1 MELTIH
7 RGTHEVGGTCI
18 EVATDSSRLILDV
31 GMPLFGPDR
40 EALDTWSLR
49 RKTKAELQD
58 EGILP
63 RIPGLF
69 NEGPA
74 VDAILLSHAHMDH
87 TGLLEY
93 SIDDI
98 PIYASRGTSKMMKAG
113 AVFAAQTELPRD
125 RFHELKATEPVRIG
139 DCEVTGFDVDHSIY
153 GAMAFLIEAEGKT
166 ILYSG
171 DLRLHGRKPGMMKR
185 LLASLKDRTVDVLL
199 MEGTH
204 FGLATDNPI
213 GEFDLEED
221 IVAHIK
227 QSTGLILASF
237 SPQNVDRLVGFIRAA
252 KRTDR
257 MFVADVYTG
266 FVMHLIAS
274 ETKVPHPLRDDDIR
288 VYYPQAFCQ
297 SYKHRNRTRFYDQFL
312 PARIDLEQVRA
323 EPSRYVM
330 LFRPSMF
337 AGDFGGRL
345 PERSLCLYS
354 YWSGYLEKPDWKQAK
369 AALRSAGGDLLKV
382 HATGHIL
389 KDDIVKFVDAV
400 SPGTVIPVHTFE
412 PERFQEHFANTQIL
426 NDGETWT
433 VI

>member
-40 EALDTWSLR
+40 EALDTRSLR

-93 SIDDI
+93 TNDNV
-98 PIYASRGTSKMMKAG
+98 PVYASRGTSKMMLAG
-113 AVFAAQTELPRD
+113 KIFAAQPEMPRD
-125 RFHELKATEPVRIG
+125 RFRPLVATKPVRIG
-139 DCEVTGFDVDHSIY
+139 DFRVTGFDVDHSIY
-153 GAMAFLIEAEGKT
+153 GSMAFLIEADGKM

-171 DLRLHGRKPGMMKR
+171 DLRLHGRKPRMAKR
-185 LLASLKDRTVDVLL
+185 LLESLKGRTVDALL

-204 FGLATDNPI
+204 FGLPTNNPV

-221 IVAHIK
+221 IVENIE
-227 QSTGLILASF
+227 QSSGLILASF
-237 SPQNVDRLVGFIRAA
+237 SPQNVDRLVGFIQAA
-252 KRTDR
+252 KRTGR
-257 MFVADVYTG
+257 LFVADIYTA

-274 ETKVPHPLRDDDIR
+274 ETNVTHPLRDDDIR
-288 VYYPQAFCQ
+288 VYYPQAFCR
-297 SYKHRNRTRFYDQFL
+297 SYKHRNRKHFYDQFL
-312 PARIDLEQVRA
+312 PCRIELEHIRA
-323 EPSRYVM
+323 EPCRYVV
-330 LFRPSMF
+330 LFRPSML
-337 AGDFGGRL
+337 AADFGGHL

-354 YWSGYLEKPDWKQAK
+354 YWSGYLENPDWQQAK

-389 KDDIVKFVDAV
+389 EDDIVKFVEAV
-400 SPGTVIPVHTFE
+400 SAGTVIPVHTFE

-426 NDGETWT
+426 KDGESWT

>member
-1 MELTIH
+1 
-7 RGTHEVGGTCI
+7 
-18 EVATDSSRLILDV
+18 
-31 GMPLFGPDR
+31 MPLFGPDR

-93 SIDDI
+93 SNDNI

-125 RFHELKATEPVRIG
+125 RFHELAATEPVRIG

-171 DLRLHGRKPGMMKR
+171 DLRLHGRKPGMAKR
-185 LLASLKDRTVDVLL
+185 LLESVKDRTVDALL

-204 FGLATDNPI
+204 FGLTTDNPI
-213 GEFDLEED
+213 GEYDLEED

-257 MFVADVYTG
+257 IFVADVYTA

-274 ETKVPHPLRDDDIR
+274 QTNVPHPLRDDDIR
-288 VYYPQAFCQ
+288 VYYPQSFCR
-297 SYKHRNRTRFYDQFL
+297 SYKRRNRKRFHDQFL
-312 PARIDLEQVRA
+312 PCRIELEQIRA
-323 EPSRYVM
+323 EPCRYVV
-330 LFRPSMF
+330 LFRPSMLDP
-337 AGDFGGRL
+337 DFRGNL
-345 PERSLCLYS
+345 PVHARCLYA
-354 YWSGYLEKPDWKQAK
+354 YWSGYLKNPDWQQTQT
-369 AALRSAGGDLLKV
+369 ALRSVNGDLIKV

-389 KDDIVKFVDAV
+389 EEDIVSFVEAV
-400 SPGTVIPVHTFE
+400 SPQTVIPVHTFE
-412 PERFQEHFANTQIL
+412 PDAFAVYFDNVATVS
-426 NDGETWT
+426 DGRAFTL
-433 VI
+433 